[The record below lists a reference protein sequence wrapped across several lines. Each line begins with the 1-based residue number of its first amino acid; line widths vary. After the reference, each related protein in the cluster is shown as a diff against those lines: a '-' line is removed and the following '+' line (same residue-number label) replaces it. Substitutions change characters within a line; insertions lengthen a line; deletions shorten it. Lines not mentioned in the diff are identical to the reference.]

1 MASKVSTLVNCSDI
15 EEVECLNDF
24 VESIQQEMSVNGA
37 IPFTIPAESIAQLTK
52 NAKTMF
58 YKSYEDASEEMFIA
72 IPESEIRKRSFQR
85 GIHTMDG
92 PGDNK
97 VTAKFKKGEG
107 DNPNTGHTRGTY
119 LLPEGVISVV
129 GVYSLG
135 GWSGEAGWNTGLLG
149 KNSGDVSLHRMVYQ
163 SVYDRTMAVSADN
176 TMYYICTEAFLD
188 MSRQIFQNMI
198 SFKYNRLTNNLRFLG
213 ELPKSDVILDVLVRV
228 PDCDLYNDDL
238 FRRYVIADCKIQLGR
253 ILGAFS
259 YQMPGNV
266 SINVEAIANE
276 GTTEKEN
283 ILQELKDMSGAW
295 YILTT

>member
-1 MASKVSTLVNCSDI
+1 MSKVSTLVNCSNID
-15 EEVECLNDF
+15 EVECLNDF
-24 VESIQQEMSVNGA
+24 VESIQNEMSVNGA

-58 YKSYEDASEEMFIA
+58 YKMYEDASEEMFIA

-85 GIHTMDG
+85 GIHSMTG
-92 PGDNK
+92 PGDNS
-97 VTAKFKKGEG
+97 VTSNKE
-107 DNPNTGHTRGTY
+107 HTRGTY
-119 LLPEGVISVV
+119 LLPEGVVSVV

-238 FRRYVIADCKIQLGR
+238 FRRYVIADCKTQLSR

-259 YQMPGNV
+259 YQMPGNINV
-266 SINVEAIANE
+266 NVEAIANE
-276 GTTEKEN
+276 GSTEKEN

>member
-1 MASKVSTLVNCSDI
+1 MSKVSSLVNCSDI

-24 VESIQQEMSVNGA
+24 VESIQNEMSVQGA
-37 IPFTIPAESIAQLTK
+37 IPFTIPAESIAQITK

-58 YKSYEDASEEMFIA
+58 YKSYEDSTEEMFIA
-72 IPESEIRKRSFQR
+72 IPESEIRKKSFQR

-119 LLPEGVISVV
+119 TLPEGVISVV
-129 GVYSLG
+129 GVYELNAF
-135 GWSGEAGWNTGLLG
+135 SGESGWNSGLLG
-149 KNSGDVSLHRMVYQ
+149 KSAGDVSLNRMVYQ

-188 MSRQIFQNMI
+188 ISRQIFQNMI
-198 SFKYNRLTNNLRFLG
+198 SFRYNRLTNNLRFLG

-238 FRRYVIADCKIQLGR
+238 FRRYVIADCKVQLSR

-259 YQMPGNV
+259 YQLPGNISV
-266 SINVEAIANE
+266 NVEAIANE
-276 GTTEKEN
+276 GSTEKEQ

-295 YILTT
+295 YIMTS

>member
-1 MASKVSTLVNCSDI
+1 MSKVSSLVNCSDV

-24 VESIQQEMSVNGA
+24 VESIQNEMSVNGA
-37 IPFTIPAESIAQLTK
+37 IPFTIPAESIAQITK

-58 YKSYEDASEEMFIA
+58 YKSYEDSTEEMFIA

-85 GIHTMDG
+85 GIHSMDG

-119 LLPEGVISVV
+119 VLPEGVISVV
-129 GVYSLG
+129 GVYEIG
-135 GWSGEAGWNTGLLG
+135 AFSGESGWNSGLLG
-149 KNSGDVSLHRMVYQ
+149 KSAGDVSLNRMVYQ

-188 MSRQIFQNMI
+188 ISRQIFQNMI
-198 SFKYNRLTNNLRFLG
+198 SFRYNRLTNNLRFLG

-238 FRRYVIADCKIQLGR
+238 FRRYVIADCKVQLSR

-259 YQMPGNV
+259 YQLPGNISV
-266 SINVEAIANE
+266 NVEAIANE
-276 GTTEKEN
+276 GSTEKEQ

-295 YILTT
+295 YIMTS

>member
-24 VESIQQEMSVNGA
+24 VESIQNEMSVNGA
-37 IPFTIPAESIAQLTK
+37 IPFTIPAESIAQITK

-58 YKSYEDASEEMFIA
+58 YKMYEDSTEEMFIA

-119 LLPEGVISVV
+119 VLPDGVISVV

-135 GWSGEAGWNTGLLG
+135 SWSGEAGWNTGLLG

-238 FRRYVIADCKIQLGR
+238 FRRYVIADCKVQLSR

-276 GTTEKEN
+276 GSTEKEN
-283 ILQELKDMSGAW
+283 IIQELKDMSGAW

>member
-1 MASKVSTLVNCSDI
+1 MSKVSSLVNCSDL

-24 VESIQQEMSVNGA
+24 VESIQNEMSVQGA
-37 IPFTIPAESIAQLTK
+37 IPFTIPAEAIAQLTK

-97 VTAKFKKGEG
+97 VTDKKE
-107 DNPNTGHTRGTY
+107 HTRGTY
-119 LLPEGVISVV
+119 TLPEGVISVV

-238 FRRYVIADCKIQLGR
+238 FRRYVIADCKVQLSR

-259 YQMPGNV
+259 YQLPGNISV
-266 SINVEAIANE
+266 NVEAIANE
-276 GTTEKEN
+276 GSTEKEQ

-295 YILTT
+295 YIMTS

>member
-1 MASKVSTLVNCSDI
+1 MSKVSSLVNCSDI

-24 VESIQQEMSVNGA
+24 VESIQNEISVNGA
-37 IPFTIPAESIAQLTK
+37 IPFTIPAESIAQITK

-58 YKSYEDASEEMFIA
+58 YKSYEDSTEEMFIA

-119 LLPEGVISVV
+119 TLPEGVISVV
-129 GVYSLG
+129 GVYEIG
-135 GWSGEAGWNTGLLG
+135 AFSGESGWNSGLLG
-149 KNSGDVSLHRMVYQ
+149 KSAGDVSLNRMIYQ

-188 MSRQIFQNMI
+188 ISRQIFQNMI

-238 FRRYVIADCKIQLGR
+238 FRRYVIADCKVQLSR

-259 YQMPGNV
+259 YQLPGKISV
-266 SINVEAIANE
+266 NVEAIANE
-276 GTTEKEN
+276 GSTEKEQ

-295 YILTT
+295 YIMTS

>member
-1 MASKVSTLVNCSDI
+1 MSKVSSLVNCSDI

-24 VESIQQEMSVNGA
+24 VESIQNEMSVNGS
-37 IPFTIPAESIAQLTK
+37 IPFTIPAESIAQITK

-58 YKSYEDASEEMFIA
+58 YKMYEDSTEEMFIA
-72 IPESEIRKRSFQR
+72 IPESEIRKKSFQR

-119 LLPEGVISVV
+119 TLPEGVISVV
-129 GVYSLG
+129 GVYEIG
-135 GWSGEAGWNTGLLG
+135 AFSGESGWNSGLLG
-149 KNSGDVSLHRMVYQ
+149 KSAGDVSLNRMVYQ

-188 MSRQIFQNMI
+188 ISRQIFQNMI
-198 SFKYNRLTNNLRFLG
+198 SFRYNRLTNNLRFLG

-238 FRRYVIADCKIQLGR
+238 FRRYVIADCKVQLSR

-259 YQMPGNV
+259 YQLPGNITV
-266 SINVEAIANE
+266 NVEAIANE
-276 GTTEKEN
+276 GATEKEN
-283 ILQELKDMSGAW
+283 IIQELKDMSGAW
-295 YILTT
+295 YILTS

>member
-1 MASKVSTLVNCSDI
+1 MSKVSSLVNCSDL

-24 VESIQQEMSVNGA
+24 VESIQNEMSVQGA
-37 IPFTIPAESIAQLTK
+37 IPFMIPAEAIAQLTK

-72 IPESEIRKRSFQR
+72 IPESEIRKKSFQR

-119 LLPEGVISVV
+119 TLPEGVISVV

-198 SFKYNRLTNNLRFLG
+198 SFRYNRLTNNLRFLG

-238 FRRYVIADCKIQLGR
+238 FRRYVIADCKVQLGR

-259 YQMPGNV
+259 YQLPGNISV
-266 SINVEAIANE
+266 NVEAIANE
-276 GTTEKEN
+276 GSTEKEQ

-295 YILTT
+295 YIMTS

>member
-1 MASKVSTLVNCSDI
+1 MSKVSSLVNCSDI

-24 VESIQQEMSVNGA
+24 VESIQNEISVNGA
-37 IPFTIPAESIAQLTK
+37 IPFTIPAESIAQITK

-58 YKSYEDASEEMFIA
+58 YKSYEDSTEEMFIA

-97 VTAKFKKGEG
+97 VTSKFKKGEG

-119 LLPEGVISVV
+119 TLPDGVISVV

-198 SFKYNRLTNNLRFLG
+198 SFRYNRLTNNLRFLG

-238 FRRYVIADCKIQLGR
+238 FRRYVIADCKVQLSR

-259 YQMPGNV
+259 YQLPGNISV
-266 SINVEAIANE
+266 NVEAIANE
-276 GTTEKEN
+276 GSTEKEQ

-295 YILTT
+295 YIMTS

>member
-1 MASKVSTLVNCSDI
+1 MSKVSSLVNCSDI

-24 VESIQQEMSVNGA
+24 VESIQNEISVNGA
-37 IPFTIPAESIAQLTK
+37 IPFTIPAESIAQITK

-72 IPESEIRKRSFQR
+72 IPESEIKKRSFQR

-149 KNSGDVSLHRMVYQ
+149 KNSGDVSLQRMVYQ

-238 FRRYVIADCKIQLGR
+238 FRRYVIADCKVQLSR

-259 YQMPGNV
+259 YQLPGNISV
-266 SINVEAIANE
+266 NVEAIANE
-276 GTTEKEN
+276 GSTEKEQ

-295 YILTT
+295 YIMTS

>member
-1 MASKVSTLVNCSDI
+1 MSKVGTLVNCSNID
-15 EEVECLNDF
+15 EVECLNDF
-24 VESIQQEMSVNGA
+24 VESIQNEMSVNGA
-37 IPFTIPAESIAQLTK
+37 IPFTIPAESIAQLVK

-58 YKSYEDASEEMFIA
+58 YKMYEDASEEMFIA
-72 IPESEIRKRSFQR
+72 IPESEIRKKSFSR
-85 GIHTMDG
+85 GIHHMDG

-97 VTAKFKKGEG
+97 VVGKNE
-107 DNPNTGHTRGTY
+107 HTRGTY

-149 KNSGDVSLHRMVYQ
+149 KNAGDVSLHRMVYQ

-188 MSRQIFQNMI
+188 ISRQIFQNMI

-238 FRRYVIADCKIQLGR
+238 FRRYVIADCKIQLSR
-253 ILGAFS
+253 ILNSFS
-259 YQMPGNV
+259 YQMPGNINV
-266 SINVEAIANE
+266 NVEAIANE
-276 GTTEKEN
+276 GSTEKEQ
-283 ILQELKDMSGAW
+283 IIQELKDMSGAW

>member
-1 MASKVSTLVNCSDI
+1 MSKVSTLVNCSNVD
-15 EEVECLNDF
+15 EVECLNDF
-24 VESIQQEMSVNGA
+24 VESIQNEMSVNGA

-58 YKSYEDASEEMFIA
+58 YKMYEDASEEMFIA
-72 IPESEIRKRSFQR
+72 IPESEIRKKSFQR
-85 GIHTMDG
+85 GIHSMEG

-97 VTAKFKKGEG
+97 VTSNKE
-107 DNPNTGHTRGTY
+107 HTRGTY

-149 KNSGDVSLHRMVYQ
+149 KNAGDVSLHRMVYQ

-238 FRRYVIADCKIQLGR
+238 FRRYVIADCKVQLSR
-253 ILGAFS
+253 IMGAFS
-259 YQMPGNV
+259 YQMPGNINV
-266 SINVEAIANE
+266 NVEAIANE
-276 GTTEKEN
+276 GSTEKEN
-283 ILQELKDMSGAW
+283 IIQELKDMSGAW

>member
-1 MASKVSTLVNCSDI
+1 MSKVSSLVNCSDI

-24 VESIQQEMSVNGA
+24 VESIQNEMSVNGA
-37 IPFTIPAESIAQLTK
+37 IPFTIPAESIAQITK

-72 IPESEIRKRSFQR
+72 IPESEIRKRTFKR
-85 GIHTMDG
+85 GIHTMDS

-97 VTAKFKKGEG
+97 VTDKKE
-107 DNPNTGHTRGTY
+107 HTRGTY

-129 GVYSLG
+129 GVYEIG
-135 GWSGEAGWNTGLLG
+135 AFSGESGWNSGLLG
-149 KNSGDVSLHRMVYQ
+149 KSAGDVSLNRMIYQ

-188 MSRQIFQNMI
+188 ISRQIFQNMI

-238 FRRYVIADCKIQLGR
+238 FRRYVIADCKVQLSR

-259 YQMPGNV
+259 YQLPGNISV
-266 SINVEAIANE
+266 NVEAIANE
-276 GTTEKEN
+276 GSTEKEQ

-295 YILTT
+295 YIMTS

>member
-1 MASKVSTLVNCSDI
+1 MSKVSSLVNCSDI

-24 VESIQQEMSVNGA
+24 VESIQNEISVNGA
-37 IPFTIPAESIAQLTK
+37 IPFTIPAESIAQITK

-58 YKSYEDASEEMFIA
+58 YKSYEDTSEELFIA
-72 IPESEIRKRSFQR
+72 IPESEIRKKSFQR
-85 GIHTMDG
+85 GIHTMDS

-119 LLPEGVISVV
+119 TLPEGVISVV
-129 GVYSLG
+129 GVYEIG
-135 GWSGEAGWNTGLLG
+135 AFSGESGWNSGLLG
-149 KNSGDVSLHRMVYQ
+149 KSAGDVSLNRMVYQ
-163 SVYDRTMAVSADN
+163 SVYDRTMAVSTDN

-188 MSRQIFQNMI
+188 ISRQIFQNMI
-198 SFKYNRLTNNLRFLG
+198 SFRYNRLTNNLRFLG

-238 FRRYVIADCKIQLGR
+238 FRRYVIADCKVQLSR

-259 YQMPGNV
+259 YQLPGNITV
-266 SINVEAIANE
+266 NVEAIANE
-276 GTTEKEN
+276 GSTEKEQ
-283 ILQELKDMSGAW
+283 ILQELKDMSGSW
-295 YILTT
+295 YIMTS

>member
-1 MASKVSTLVNCSDI
+1 
-15 EEVECLNDF
+15 
-24 VESIQQEMSVNGA
+24 MSVQDA

-58 YKSYEDASEEMFIA
+58 YKMYEDASEEMFIA
-72 IPESEIRKRSFQR
+72 IPESEIRKKSFQR

-119 LLPEGVISVV
+119 TLPEGVISVV

-149 KNSGDVSLHRMVYQ
+149 KNSGDVSLQRMVYQ

-238 FRRYVIADCKIQLGR
+238 FRRYVIADCKVQLSR

-259 YQMPGNV
+259 YQLPGNISV
-266 SINVEAIANE
+266 NVEAIANE
-276 GTTEKEN
+276 GSTEKEQ

-295 YILTT
+295 YIMTS

>member
-1 MASKVSTLVNCSDI
+1 MSKVSSLVNCSDI

-24 VESIQQEMSVNGA
+24 VESIQNEMSVNGA
-37 IPFTIPAESIAQLTK
+37 LPFTIPAESIAQITK

-58 YKSYEDASEEMFIA
+58 YKSYEDASEELFIA
-72 IPESEIRKRSFQR
+72 IPESEIRKKSFQR

-97 VTAKFKKGEG
+97 VTAKFKKGED

-119 LLPEGVISVV
+119 TLPDGVISVV
-129 GVYSLG
+129 GVYEIG
-135 GWSGEAGWNTGLLG
+135 AFSGESGWNSGLLG
-149 KNSGDVSLHRMVYQ
+149 KSAGDVSLNRMIYQ

-188 MSRQIFQNMI
+188 ISRQIFQNMI
-198 SFKYNRLTNNLRFLG
+198 SFRYNRLTNNLRFLG

-238 FRRYVIADCKIQLGR
+238 FRRYVIADCKVQLSR

-259 YQMPGNV
+259 YQLPGNISV
-266 SINVEAIANE
+266 NVEAIANE
-276 GTTEKEN
+276 GSTEKEQ

-295 YILTT
+295 YIMTS

>member
-15 EEVECLNDF
+15 DEVECLNDF
-24 VESIQQEMSVNGA
+24 VESIQNEMSVNGA

-119 LLPEGVISVV
+119 VLPDGVISVV

-176 TMYYICTEAFLD
+176 TMYYIYTEAFLD
-188 MSRQIFQNMI
+188 VSRQIFQNMI

-238 FRRYVIADCKIQLGR
+238 FRRYVIADCKVQLSR

-276 GTTEKEN
+276 GSTEKES
-283 ILQELKDMSGAW
+283 IIQELKDMSGSW

>member
-1 MASKVSTLVNCSDI
+1 MSKVSSLVNCSDI

-24 VESIQQEMSVNGA
+24 VESIQNEMSVNGA
-37 IPFTIPAESIAQLTK
+37 IPFTIPAESIAQIAK

-119 LLPEGVISVV
+119 TLPEGVISVV
-129 GVYSLG
+129 GVYEIG
-135 GWSGEAGWNTGLLG
+135 AFSGESGWNSGLLG
-149 KNSGDVSLHRMVYQ
+149 KSAGDVSLNRMVYQ

-188 MSRQIFQNMI
+188 ISRQIFQNMI
-198 SFKYNRLTNNLRFLG
+198 SFRYNRLTNNLRFLG

-238 FRRYVIADCKIQLGR
+238 FRRYVIADCKVQLSR

-259 YQMPGNV
+259 YQLPGNISV
-266 SINVEAIANE
+266 NVEAIANE
-276 GTTEKEN
+276 GSTEKEQ

-295 YILTT
+295 YIMTS

>member
-1 MASKVSTLVNCSDI
+1 MSKVSSLVNCSDI

-24 VESIQQEMSVNGA
+24 VESVQNEMSVQGA

-58 YKSYEDASEEMFIA
+58 YKMYEDASEEMFIA

-119 LLPEGVISVV
+119 TLPEGVISVV
-129 GVYSLG
+129 GVYELNAF
-135 GWSGEAGWNTGLLG
+135 SGESGWNSGLLG
-149 KNSGDVSLHRMVYQ
+149 KSAGDVSLNRMVYQ

-188 MSRQIFQNMI
+188 ISRQIFQNMI

-238 FRRYVIADCKIQLGR
+238 FRRYVIADCKVQLSR

-259 YQMPGNV
+259 YQLPGNITV
-266 SINVEAIANE
+266 NVEAIANE
-276 GTTEKEN
+276 GATEKEN
-283 ILQELKDMSGAW
+283 IIQELKDMSGAW
-295 YILTT
+295 YILTS

>member
-1 MASKVSTLVNCSDI
+1 MSKVSSLVNCSDI

-24 VESIQQEMSVNGA
+24 VESIQNEMSVNGA
-37 IPFTIPAESIAQLTK
+37 IPFTIPAESIAQITK

-58 YKSYEDASEEMFIA
+58 YKSYEDSTEEMFIA
-72 IPESEIRKRSFQR
+72 IPESEIRKKSFQR

-119 LLPEGVISVV
+119 TLPEGVISVV
-129 GVYSLG
+129 GVYEIG
-135 GWSGEAGWNTGLLG
+135 AFSGESGWNSGLLG
-149 KNSGDVSLHRMVYQ
+149 KSAGDVSLQRMVYQ

-188 MSRQIFQNMI
+188 ISRQIFQNMI

-238 FRRYVIADCKIQLGR
+238 FRRYVIADCKVQLSR

-259 YQMPGNV
+259 YQLPGNITV
-266 SINVEAIANE
+266 NVEAIANE
-276 GTTEKEN
+276 GSTEKEQ